1 MALKQLSEMTGDLL
15 AANAAVPTQ
24 EDRDTVQSMLVRWK
38 NSNSVDPSEEA
49 SLETMAAK
57 IYKYLTDNPSVGRY
71 LWHLFKAE
79 QGCDNEFNMQKLD
92 ITQIEDID
100 YDSHPMK
107 SQIPEEILKQILI
120 LKKGGNLSQVNEMNK
135 PNNALV
141 KPLNMGKNKK

>member
-79 QGCDNEFNMQKLD
+79 QGWVSE
-92 ITQIEDID
+92 
-100 YDSHPMK
+100 
-107 SQIPEEILKQILI
+107 
-120 LKKGGNLSQVNEMNK
+120 
-135 PNNALV
+135 
-141 KPLNMGKNKK
+141 